1 MENLIRFKFESGSF
15 ETGFRVRISF
25 FQKTVILVNLPQNTI
40 LPQMYRNWEILY
52 LEKGDRFQLAQ
63 SYQALIGCFQDW
75 LKGEGDVQKLRET
88 ILLELTDRPP
98 EIRLLIQTG
107 DRLLRQLPWQEWDIF
122 SENYPQAEFA
132 LTLTEYSPLPDF
144 DDTPVRSRVRI
155 LAVVGDRPHSETLST
170 LGTLKSLS
178 DAEHLI
184 LKSSQPQQLYRQLQ
198 DTTGWDILFIGNQD
212 WIQKMNISEFKK
224 TLEIACDRGLKL
236 AIFND
241 GLDLAELL
249 SNLVNPPIIV
259 VFKQA
264 LLEQFAAKF
273 CSAFLTAFAKGK
285 LLYPAVREGRESLE
299 FCEQK
304 FPGIMGLPI
313 LCQHPLKP
321 ALTWRGILGKPP
333 VDTPQ
338 TREEYQT
345 RKTLLQKVKNY
356 WIQGILE
363 NSLQQQLFLTPGL
376 EQYPRVKSVE
386 RLGENPDQTE
396 LILPKNTRIIQ
407 YFDRLKT
414 PRILLIL
421 GEPGSGKTVSL
432 LEFARDAIA
441 RGERD
446 YTQPIPLVFTLSSWG
461 LKTLPIQD
469 WIIQEGTVN
478 YEVSPSWIKFSLEKG
493 RLLLL
498 LDGLDEVKSE
508 MRKVCLT
515 ALNAFI
521 KQYPLTEI
529 VLTSRREDYEA
540 IQLELNF
547 KSAIYLQPLN
557 LTQIAEY
564 IAYLGK
570 IHDIDIAAFQ
580 SDPLLVELAKTPL
593 MLNIIAVVCQGNYL
607 ENGAKSGLL
616 EARRRWLF
624 DAYINEMWYRHPPE
638 KRPYHKETMLQ
649 WLSWLAQL
657 MHQESQT
664 LFFLDRLQPKWLESR
679 LQKQITWG
687 VGLLFGLIGGTIV
700 GMVLWLT
707 VGFFL
712 EPFWG
717 MIISLIFVV
726 IFGLPFGI
734 WATLTVGQEKKIQ
747 PVETLNWSWDA
758 VKKALTLGLGLGVI
772 TWMISRMIGFVIVAP
787 LIVLVYELKGGNLD
801 SKQFPNQGIWQSL
814 KNAAILAAIAAAVL
828 GFTAG
833 LMSEQ
838 ILTLIIGPASA
849 SARLGTAWMQ
859 EFTVRAILSGILV
872 GLFYGLNQA
881 GTACIQHLTMRVL
894 LYWNGS
900 IPWNYTR
907 FLDYARKLIF
917 LQRVGGGYIFIHRLF
932 LEHLAMV
939 SKPKL

>member
-1 MENLIRFKFESGSF
+1 MVNSIRFRFESGSF
-15 ETGFRVRISF
+15 ETGFTVRIAFS
-25 FQKTVILVNLPQNTI
+25 QETVILVNLPPNPG
-40 LPQMYRNWEILY
+40 LPGIYRTWESLY
-52 LEKGDRFQLAQ
+52 LKKADRLLLAQ
-63 SYQALIGCFQDW
+63 SYQALIRCFQDW
-75 LKGEGDVQKLRET
+75 LKGGGDVQKLRET

-98 EIRLLIQTG
+98 EIRLLIQSG

-122 SENYPQAEFA
+122 REHYPQAEFA

-155 LAVVGDRPHSETLST
+155 LAVVGDRPLSETLST
-170 LGTLKSLS
+170 LGSLKSLP

-184 LKSSQPQQLYRQLQ
+184 LKSSQPQQLYLQLQ
-198 DTTGWDILFIGNQD
+198 DATGWDILFIGNHNL
-212 WIQKMNISEFKK
+212 IQNLNIPEFKK
-224 TLEIACDRGLKL
+224 SLEIACDRGLKL
-236 AIFND
+236 AICND

-249 SNLVNPPIIV
+249 ANLLNPPILVI
-259 VFKQA
+259 FRQA
-264 LLEQFAAKF
+264 VLEQVSVRFLR
-273 CSAFLTAFAKGK
+273 AFLTAFAKGK
-285 LLYPAVREGRESLE
+285 CLYPAVREGRESLE
-299 FCEQK
+299 FFDKQ

-313 LCQHPLKP
+313 LCHHPLKP
-321 ALTWRGILGKPP
+321 SLNWRGILGKPP
-333 VDTPQ
+333 IDTPQ
-338 TREEYQT
+338 TLHEYHI
-345 RKTLLQKVKNY
+345 RKTVLQKVKEY
-356 WIQGILE
+356 WIQGVLE
-363 NSLQQQLFLTPGL
+363 NSLQRQLFLNLGL
-376 EQYPRVKSVE
+376 EQYPLVKSLE
-386 RLGENPDQTE
+386 IPLENSDQTE
-396 LILPKNTRIIQ
+396 LILPKNTRLIQ

-414 PRILLIL
+414 PKTLLIL
-421 GEPGSGKTVSL
+421 GEPGSGKTVRL
-432 LEFARDAIA
+432 LELARDAIA

-461 LKTLPIQD
+461 LKMLPIQD
-469 WIIQEGTVN
+469 WIIEEGTAN
-478 YEVSPSWIKFSLEKG
+478 YEVSPSWLKSSLDKG
-493 RLLLL
+493 RFLLL

-540 IQLELNF
+540 IQFQLNF
-547 KSAIYLQPLN
+547 KAGIYLQPLS
-557 LTQIAEY
+557 LEQISEY
-564 IAYLGK
+564 LAYLREGQG
-570 IHDIDIAAFQ
+570 IDIAAFQ
-580 SDPLLVELAKTPL
+580 SDPLLVELAKSPL
-593 MLNIIAVVCQGNYL
+593 MLNIIGVVYQGNYA
-607 ENGAKSGLL
+607 ENGAKSGSL

-624 DAYINEMWYRHPPE
+624 DAYINQMWYRHFPE
-638 KRPYHKETMLQ
+638 KGPYHKEAMMH

-679 LQKQITWG
+679 LQKQIPWG

-700 GMVLWLT
+700 GMLLWLT
-707 VGFFL
+707 VGFFF

-717 MIISLIFVV
+717 MLISLIFVV

-734 WATLTVGQEKKIQ
+734 WATLTVGREKKIQ

-758 VKKALTLGLGLGVI
+758 VKKALTLGLGLGVM
-772 TWMISRMIGFVIVAP
+772 TWMVSRMIGFVIVAP
-787 LIVLVYELKGGNLD
+787 LIVLVYELKGGDLD
-801 SKQFPNQGIWQSL
+801 RKQFSNQGIWQSL

-828 GFTAG
+828 GLTAG

-849 SARLGTAWMQ
+849 SARLGTDWMQ

-894 LYWNGS
+894 LYWNGL

-917 LQRVGGGYIFIHRLF
+917 LQRVGGGYLFIHRLL
-932 LEHLAMV
+932 LEHFTTKY
-939 SKPKL
+939 KPKL

>member
-1 MENLIRFKFESGSF
+1 MENLIQFRFESGSF

-25 FQKTVILVNLPQNTI
+25 SQKTVILVNLTPNTI

-122 SENYPQAEFA
+122 RENYPQAEFA

-184 LKSSQPQQLYRQLQ
+184 LKSSQPQQLYLQLQ

-212 WIQKMNISEFKK
+212 LIQKLNISDFKK
-224 TLEIACDRGLKL
+224 ALEIACDRGLKL

-249 SNLVNPPIIV
+249 SNLVNPPLIV

-376 EQYPRVKSVE
+376 QQYPRVKSVE

-396 LILPKNTRIIQ
+396 LILPENTRMIQ

-540 IQLELNF
+540 IQLQFNF

-607 ENGAKSGLL
+607 ENGVKSGSL

-726 IFGLPFGI
+726 IFGLPLGI